1 MKKNLFLLMLLAFTS
16 VVYGQKFGY
25 INTQEL
31 LVSMPEVKA
40 ADNEL
45 ETFQKQ
51 LLTIGQNKV
60 AEFEAEY
67 KKYAEDAQKGVLSQ
81 VQSQAKEADLAKKQE
96 EIQKYEQEVQMQLA
110 AKREELYK
118 PILDKVKMAIET
130 YGKDNGY
137 TMIFDSSAGAILHA
151 MESDNLFNALK
162 TKLGIQ

>member
-67 KKYAEDAQKGVLSQ
+67 KK
-81 VQSQAKEADLAKKQE
+81 
-96 EIQKYEQEVQMQLA
+96 
-110 AKREELYK
+110 
-118 PILDKVKMAIET
+118 
-130 YGKDNGY
+130 
-137 TMIFDSSAGAILHA
+137 
-151 MESDNLFNALK
+151 
-162 TKLGIQ
+162 

>member
-16 VVYGQKFGY
+16 VVNGQKFGY

-81 VQSQAKEADLAKKQE
+81 VQSQAKEADLAKKQR
-96 EIQKYEQEVQMQLA
+96 A
-110 AKREELYK
+110 R
-118 PILDKVKMAIET
+118 D
-130 YGKDNGY
+130 
-137 TMIFDSSAGAILHA
+137 
-151 MESDNLFNALK
+151 
-162 TKLGIQ
+162 